1 MFLSRSGVFITLWY
15 VYRVVV
21 CLVVCLSRCGMFIAM
36 QFVYGCR
43 GLIALWW
50 VYSMVAGLSRSRW
63 FIM

>member
-15 VYRVVV
+15 ACRVVV
-21 CLVVCLSRCGMFIAM
+21 CLGVCLSRCVMFIAL
-36 QFVYGCR
+36 QFVYGCG

-50 VYSMVAGLSRSRW
+50 VYSMVAGLSRSGW